1 MSAGPMILR
10 QDQQEHPLNVV
21 GMQITILASNAATGS
36 YGLTLQEGAEGTG
49 PPPHRHPWDEAF
61 YVLAGEVRFDCAGA
75 SNVCA
80 AGTLVHVPRGTVHA
94 FTFGKGGGRMLEV
107 AGDGAQAAPFF
118 AAIDG
123 EMPPG
128 PPDVPT
134 LLRLAERH
142 GVEFVT

>member
-1 MSAGPMILR
+1 
-10 QDQQEHPLNVV
+10 
-21 GMQITILASNAATGS
+21 
-36 YGLTLQEGAEGTG
+36 
-49 PPPHRHPWDEAF
+49 
-61 YVLAGEVRFDCAGA
+61 
-75 SNVCA
+75 
-80 AGTLVHVPRGTVHA
+80 
-94 FTFGKGGGRMLEV
+94 MLEV
-107 AGDGAQAAPFF
+107 SGDGAQAAPFF